1 MLQISALK
9 KVWLPLYLS
18 CETSTIPLFSFPK
31 KFQGSP
37 PNPLSPPLCGI
48 RRKIRL
54 ILATPTENILW
65 LKKITHPYCVLQLIR
80 LNSLKLKTINILQR
94 NLLFSFVHIVSLC
107 KYILVATT
115 LCILILAIA
124 TFLVKKDQLQYDI
137 AKIQSSQVSQLQGLS
152 ILKTVSCREMVHE
165 LCKTINKYPPT
176 NIVH

>member
-1 MLQISALK
+1 MCYK
-9 KVWLPLYLS
+9 
-18 CETSTIPLFSFPK
+18 
-31 KFQGSP
+31 
-37 PNPLSPPLCGI
+37 
-48 RRKIRL
+48 
-54 ILATPTENILW
+54 
-65 LKKITHPYCVLQLIR
+65 IR

-94 NLLFSFVHIVSLC
+94 NLLFSFVHIVPLC

-115 LCILILAIA
+115 LCVLTLAIA

-176 NIVH
+176 NIVPVTSPSFWLFPRSLNERCVP